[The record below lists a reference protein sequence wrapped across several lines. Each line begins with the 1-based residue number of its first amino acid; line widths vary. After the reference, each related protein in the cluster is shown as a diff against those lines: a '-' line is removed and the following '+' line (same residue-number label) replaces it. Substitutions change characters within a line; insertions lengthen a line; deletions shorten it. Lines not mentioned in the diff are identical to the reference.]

1 MNPLLPLFLE
11 ETQELID
18 RASEDLVALEQG
30 RGQPAALLDSV
41 FRHFHTLKGGAALFD
56 FGPMTGLMHAAEDVL
71 DAARQ
76 GTPVERRALVD
87 VLLRCLDDLQ
97 SWLPGVA
104 AAEALPDGAAAQAE
118 RSKVLLRALLA
129 RNDATAPLP
138 AVVETRDEGDA
149 LLRALL
155 AEQSA
160 LAALGYPAAA
170 ARVAANACRSAG
182 LAAAAGRIEA
192 AAGNAAA
199 LQAAVA
205 GALEPEAA
213 AAPARMLRVA
223 PERVEQLIVL
233 AGEAVMA
240 RNALQHAIGEAEHEA
255 PGAAFLQPLKTQ
267 AALLDRL
274 VRDWHEAAVRLR
286 MIPVADIFARVP
298 RLVRDVARELGRDV
312 QVRTDGETLEA
323 DRDVLE
329 NLFEPLLHLVRNA
342 VDHGVEEPSA
352 RQAAGKPATS
362 ILWLRARRTGETL
375 VIDVEDDG
383 RGLDLAAL
391 RARVV
396 DRGLLAAS
404 AVAALT
410 DQEAADL
417 VFLPGLSTAARVST
431 LSGRGVGMDAVRSAV
446 QAAGGQ
452 VSIVSRHGQG
462 TCVSLALPVQVS
474 ITRVMTVEAAGLRF
488 GVPLD
493 AIRSMVRVPRARIR
507 TLPGAAAGGGGQAF
521 ALDGQILP
529 LVNLAMALGRDASR
543 ADRDAL
549 VLVVDSEQGA
559 AGLEVEKFG
568 GRADVIL
575 RPLTG
580 LLAGI
585 PCYLGSALLG
595 DGSVLLVLDVQAL
608 LR

>member
-1 MNPLLPLFLE
+1 M
-11 ETQELID
+11 
-18 RASEDLVALEQG
+18 
-30 RGQPAALLDSV
+30 
-41 FRHFHTLKGGAALFD
+41 
-56 FGPMTGLMHAAEDVL
+56 
-71 DAARQ
+71 
-76 GTPVERRALVD
+76 PVERRALVD
-87 VLLRCLDDLQ
+87 VLLRCLDDVQ
-97 SWLPGVA
+97 SWLPDVA
-104 AAEALPDGAAAQAE
+104 TAEALPDAAPAQAE
-118 RSKVLLRALLA
+118 RSKILLRALLERTA
-129 RNDATAPLP
+129 NTAPTP
-138 AVVETRDEGDA
+138 AVAEMPGESDA

-155 AEQSA
+155 AEQAA
-160 LAALGYPAAA
+160 LAALGHPAAA
-170 ARVAANACRSAG
+170 ARVAANACRSTG

-192 AAGNAAA
+192 AAGDAAA
-199 LQAAVA
+199 LQAAIA
-205 GALEPEAA
+205 AALEPEAA

-223 PERVEQLIVL
+223 PERVEHMIAL

-240 RNALQHAIGEAEHEA
+240 RNALQHAIAEAEHEA
-255 PGAAFLQPLKTQ
+255 PGANFLHPLKTQ
-267 AALLDRL
+267 AAALDRL

-298 RLVRDVARELGRDV
+298 RLVRDVARDLGRDV
-312 QVRTDGETLEA
+312 QVRMDGETLEA

-342 VDHGVEEPSA
+342 VDHGVENEAA
-352 RQAAGKPATS
+352 RQAAGKPAAAT
-362 ILWLRARRTGETL
+362 LWLRARRAGETL

-396 DRGLLAAS
+396 ERGLLTAS

-417 VFLPGLSTAARVST
+417 VFLPGLSTAASVST

-446 QAAGGQ
+446 QAAGGH
-452 VSIVSRHGQG
+452 VAIASRQGQG

-474 ITRVMTVEAAGLRF
+474 ITRVMIVEAAGLRF

-493 AIRSMVRVPRARIR
+493 AVRSMVRVPRARIR
-507 TLPGAAAGGGGQAF
+507 ALPAAVAGGGQAF
-521 ALDGQILP
+521 ALDEQILP
-529 LVNLAMALGRDASR
+529 LVNLAMALGRDALR

-549 VLVVDSEQGA
+549 ALVIDAEHGA

-580 LLAGI
+580 LLAGM
-585 PCYLGSALLG
+585 PSYLGSAMLG